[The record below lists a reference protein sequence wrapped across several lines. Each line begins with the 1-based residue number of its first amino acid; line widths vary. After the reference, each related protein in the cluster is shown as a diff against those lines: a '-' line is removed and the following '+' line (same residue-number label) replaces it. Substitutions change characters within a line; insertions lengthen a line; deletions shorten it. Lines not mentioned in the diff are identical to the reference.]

1 MIKNLKALYQS
12 INELQIGGYNAPIK
26 LYCNGEQFFVKEV
39 MLKNNE
45 IDGTF
50 CNIELHSRRSSLKD
64 ELNDLVEFV
73 EKNFDAEDMK
83 VLNKELENK
92 STEGINIIK
101 KILKK

>member
-1 MIKNLKALYQS
+1 MIKSLEELYQS

-26 LYCNGEQFFVKEV
+26 LYCNGEQFFITDM

-64 ELNDLVEFV
+64 ELNDLIEFV
-73 EKNFDAEDMK
+73 EKNFDEKDMK
-83 VLNKELENK
+83 LLNKELESK
-92 STEGINIIK
+92 ATEGINLIR

>member
-26 LYCNGEQFFVKEV
+26 LYCNGEQFFITDV

-64 ELNDLVEFV
+64 ELNDLIEFV
-73 EKNFDAEDMK
+73 EQNFDEKDMK
-83 VLNKELENK
+83 VMNKELESK
-92 STEGINIIK
+92 ATEGINLIR

>member
-1 MIKNLKALYQS
+1 
-12 INELQIGGYNAPIK
+12 
-26 LYCNGEQFFVKEV
+26 

-50 CNIELHSRRSSLKD
+50 CYIELHSRRSSLKD

-83 VLNKELENK
+83 VLNKEL
-92 STEGINIIK
+92 
-101 KILKK
+101 